1 MEGFFYGL
9 HKKLYGILE
18 YMRRDIL
25 KQLSF
30 FVFFIFILNTL
41 ATFFG
46 CYTIFSWFDNMM
58 HFFGGVWLGLV
69 ATWFWYSKYKRGIIG
84 IGSILLFVFI
94 GAFLWEILEYAV
106 QFITR
111 SPHSLATFP
120 DSISD
125 IIFGL
130 LGGLLV
136 GLRKLQTIKK
146 QQ

>member
-1 MEGFFYGL
+1 
-9 HKKLYGILE
+9 
-18 YMRRDIL
+18 MRRDIL

-46 CYTIFSWFDNMM
+46 WYTIFSWFDNMM
-58 HFFGGVWLGLV
+58 HFLGGAWLALV
-69 ATWFWYSKYKRGIIG
+69 TTWLWYTKYKRGIWG
-84 IGSILLFVFI
+84 IGSILIFVFI
-94 GAFLWEILEYAV
+94 GAFLWEILEYLI
-106 QFITR
+106 QFLAR
-111 SPHSLATFP
+111 SPDSLATLP
-120 DSISD
+120 DSVSD

-136 GLRKLQTIKK
+136 GYRKIKTIKR